1 MKRNKGYIKIE
12 MICALVGI
20 IVLIALIIFIIYCVG
35 KHNTITEDHNQW
47 VGTVKNYSYL
57 VYDRETRIIYYKYK
71 DNDGGGYQGYGYMAP
86 YYSSNGKLCK
96 YVNDKIIE
104 IKE

>member
-1 MKRNKGYIKIE
+1 MKRNKEHIKIE

-20 IVLIALIIFIIYCVG
+20 IVFIAFIIFIIYCVG
-35 KHNTITEDHNQW
+35 TQNTITKEHNQW
-47 VGTVKNYSYL
+47 VGAIENYSYL
-57 VYDRETRIIYYKYK
+57 VYDKETRVVYYKYEDS
-71 DNDGGGYQGYGYMAP
+71 DNGHYQGYGYMAP

-96 YVNDKIIE
+96 YVNDQIIE